1 MVLSAGMKAPQF
13 ELVDSQGNLHALS
26 DYKGQS
32 IVIYFYPKDD
42 TPGCTKEACSFRDSY
57 SDFKK
62 AGVEI
67 IGISPDSEKSH
78 TKFTEKYDLPFTL
91 LSDPDHQVCEAFG
104 VWGLKKY
111 MGREYEGVYRTTFII
126 GPQGEIRRVFEN
138 VKPSEHSH
146 EVLAA
151 LSQE

>member
-1 MVLSAGMKAPQF
+1 
-13 ELVDSQGNLHALS
+13 
-26 DYKGQS
+26 
-32 IVIYFYPKDD
+32 
-42 TPGCTKEACSFRDSY
+42 
-57 SDFKK
+57 
-62 AGVEI
+62 
-67 IGISPDSEKSH
+67 
-78 TKFTEKYDLPFTL
+78 
-91 LSDPDHQVCEAFG
+91 
-104 VWGLKKY
+104 LKKY